1 MSKFKYVRAALEDT
15 GVPGEIGPM
24 DNEIIQTL
32 DVIETAK
39 DEQDEI
45 QDMVV
50 AVEEEA
56 ANIEE
61 LENVKD
67 LLGEVQDQDAP
78 VSAVAAESINL
89 HLKSILSRLV
99 LTTPSSKRIPS
110 TESYQRTASRV
121 NVQVAL
127 ESVTETI
134 KKAWEAMKNFFKSIW
149 QKVQAFFAKFF
160 QNTDKLRKR
169 AKDIKAAILDKTA
182 GNKPKEDK
190 YANSGI
196 ISCFTSKGDCDFK
209 TTMDILVRHTMS
221 SSVVPQVADAAK
233 KTVKMYFEGL
243 VEINKGLKDTTAT
256 LKDSPEERKNALLA
270 LREDIMSRDLDEKI
284 KASNAEFVERIK
296 SLGVSGLNA
305 WTGKHDDKDWETEG
319 FRSGTYGFQNFIYV
333 ATHTKKEPDSD
344 GKKATEFTLE
354 FAKES
359 QLSTYKTPPDKV
371 KTLEAKEMEEICGE
385 VIKLADATDIF
396 KKGFEKY
403 NDLINSL
410 IVTIDSAI
418 KVADELATMES
429 KDVPEGVQHFLSKA
443 KMSIPKI
450 QSAVTKL
457 TTWMP
462 VYNVKV
468 GHKGLDYV
476 QSSLSQY
483 SK

>member
-1 MSKFKYVRAALEDT
+1 
-15 GVPGEIGPM
+15 
-24 DNEIIQTL
+24 
-32 DVIETAK
+32 
-39 DEQDEI
+39 
-45 QDMVV
+45 
-50 AVEEEA
+50 
-56 ANIEE
+56 
-61 LENVKD
+61 
-67 LLGEVQDQDAP
+67 
-78 VSAVAAESINL
+78 
-89 HLKSILSRLV
+89 
-99 LTTPSSKRIPS
+99 
-110 TESYQRTASRV
+110 
-121 NVQVAL
+121 
-127 ESVTETI
+127 
-134 KKAWEAMKNFFKSIW
+134 
-149 QKVQAFFAKFF
+149 
-160 QNTDKLRKR
+160 
-169 AKDIKAAILDKTA
+169 
-182 GNKPKEDK
+182 
-190 YANSGI
+190 
-196 ISCFTSKGDCDFK
+196 
-209 TTMDILVRHTMS
+209 MDILVRHTMS